1 MSFIDADAQHEVFV
15 MVRHRLGFLH
25 LSGMLALCG
34 LALLLAAP
42 VAAGDPCSSVV
53 DLPARTVGTDPQ
65 VKTAP
70 CAFAPT
76 VTRIPVGG
84 TVTFFN
90 GDGPAH
96 LITGANQE
104 WGSPDVQ
111 LSPNATVSYTFAKA
125 GAYPYACALHPGMSG
140 AIVVGD
146 PETALAVTDETG
158 NVAGAG
164 VDTTVSDAATVASGA
179 AGRPDL
185 PVLAVGGALGLL
197 AGVAL
202 MALVMR
208 RRTPAAGRQH
218 PLGSTD

>member
-1 MSFIDADAQHEVFV
+1 MSRRRVALTLFG
-15 MVRHRLGFLH
+15 L
-25 LSGMLALCG
+25 LSLSSF
-34 LALLLAAP
+34 ALLLAAP
-42 VAAGDPCSSVV
+42 VVAGDPCYHGF
-53 DLPARTVGTDPQ
+53 DMPARTVGTDPQ

-104 WGSPDVQ
+104 WGSRDVE
-111 LSPNATVSYTFAKA
+111 LGPNDTVSYTFAKA
-125 GAYPYACALHPGMSG
+125 GTYHYACALHRGMSG

-158 NVAGAG
+158 NVAGIGATG
-164 VDTTVSDAATVASGA
+164 RGGEAAASGT
-179 AGRPDL
+179 GGPGL
-185 PVLAVGGALGLL
+185 VSLVTGGALGLL
-197 AGVAL
+197 AGLAV

-208 RRTPAAGRQH
+208 RRTQGARQ
-218 PLGSTD
+218 PLG